1 VPASVRTAVAIR
13 RKPVPRPVAAALAA
27 SVPDAARRWIA
38 IQVADTGVG
47 IAASDYERIFDEFEQ
62 VGPRG
67 GDSATRGTG
76 LGLAISRRLA
86 RLLSGDLTVESVPG
100 EGSTFTLWVPLHD
113 G

>member
-1 VPASVRTAVAIR
+1 VAIR